1 VRWAAFCAK
10 RDAIELELQ
19 RLRGLR
25 VNPVKIANELIEPAL
40 GKPLERETTVFE
52 LLRRPDT
59 THAGL
64 QQLAENA
71 GLAEAVALAPEVV
84 EQVEIQAKYQGY
96 IDRQRDEVA
105 RQAAYETL
113 ALPESLDYTEVIGL
127 SREVCQKLQTHRPQ
141 TLGQAA
147 RIQGV
152 TPAAMGLLLV
162 HLKRIGVA
170 LGAVL

>member
-1 VRWAAFCAK
+1 MY
-10 RDAIELELQ
+10 
-19 RLRGLR
+19 
-25 VNPVKIANELIEPAL
+25 
-40 GKPLERETTVFE
+40 E

-59 THAGL
+59 HYAGL
-64 QQLAENA
+64 QQLAEHA
-71 GLAEAVALAPEVV
+71 GLAAAVALTPEVI

-113 ALPESLDYTEVIGL
+113 VLPETLNYTDVVGL
-127 SREVCQKLQTHRPQ
+127 SREVCQKLQAHRPQ

-152 TPAAMGLLLV
+152 TPAAIGLLLV
-162 HLKRIGVA
+162 HLKRLGVA

>member
-1 VRWAAFCAK
+1 M
-10 RDAIELELQ
+10 
-19 RLRGLR
+19 
-25 VNPVKIANELIEPAL
+25 
-40 GKPLERETTVFE
+40 EREATAYE

-64 QQLAENA
+64 QTLVEQS
-71 GLAEAVALAPEVV
+71 GLGEAVTLAPAVV

-113 ALPESLDYTEVIGL
+113 ALPEALDYTEVIGL

-152 TPAAMGLLLV
+152 TPAAIGLLLV

>member
-1 VRWAAFCAK
+1 LSESVV
-10 RDAIELELQ
+10 L
-19 RLRGLR
+19 
-25 VNPVKIANELIEPAL
+25 P
-40 GKPLERETTVFE
+40 
-52 LLRRPDT
+52 
-59 THAGL
+59 
-64 QQLAENA
+64 
-71 GLAEAVALAPEVV
+71 PEVV

-113 ALPESLDYTEVIGL
+113 ALPETLNYSDVIGL

-152 TPAAMGLLLV
+152 TPAAIGLLLV
-162 HLKRIGVA
+162 HLKRLGVA
-170 LGAVL
+170 LGAAL